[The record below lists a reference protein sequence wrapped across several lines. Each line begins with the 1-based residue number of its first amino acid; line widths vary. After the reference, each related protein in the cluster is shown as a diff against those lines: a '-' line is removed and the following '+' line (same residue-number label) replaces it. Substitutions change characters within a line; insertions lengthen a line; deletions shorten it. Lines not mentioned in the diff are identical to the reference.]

1 MKWSKAE
8 LINQGNQE
16 LTINEAVTFDP
27 TSWATDRL
35 RDLKNVTVTGS
46 GHYDPDLQ
54 RFEADLKITG
64 DMVVPCAVSLEDV
77 IVPFETSSHEVFSF
91 LPCEED
97 EVHVLKKDVLELYPV
112 VFQLILAEVPLKV
125 VKSGI
130 SYPKGEGWEVIR
142 EEDYNRQKKQ
152 EIDPRLAKRG
162 SISCFFCRL

>member
-54 RFEADLKITG
+54 RFEADLK
-64 DMVVPCAVSLEDV
+64 SLEDV

-152 EIDPRLAKRG
+152 EIDPRLAKLKE
-162 SISCFFCRL
+162 FKFDD

>member
-16 LTINEAVTFDP
+16 LQLTSVTLIRQVGQRIVR
-27 TSWATDRL
+27 T
-35 RDLKNVTVTGS
+35 KNVTVTGS

-152 EIDPRLAKRG
+152 EIDPRLAKLKESSLMIRR
-162 SISCFFCRL
+162 C

>member
-1 MKWSKAE
+1 MKWSKTE

-27 TSWATDRL
+27 ESLASDRL

-46 GHYDPDLQ
+46 GHYDPSRQ
-54 RFEADLKITG
+54 RFEADLKVTG

-91 LPCEED
+91 LPCEEA

-130 SYPKGEGWEVIR
+130 SQPSPLG
-142 EEDYNRQKKQ
+142 
-152 EIDPRLAKRG
+152 
-162 SISCFFCRL
+162 